1 MKYTESLLK
10 GKHMIALIISLLLS
24 STNTLNA
31 ANSNLDTV
39 YLEGK
44 KAWYFYGDY
53 QFVINN
59 SRKNNLNVLLDK
71 DPKARQ
77 AFYIIDGLVDDNVNP
92 ECVTKPLLNIG
103 VNPSFIP
110 RYKLHFLQQ
119 MTGKHYPPGIKMGL
133 DSQIPDNVM
142 FVVNK
147 ITKMLVYMKST
158 TFEYSDNRER
168 NVQVIDSDVLKVA
181 QIHMDDIKRFGGY
194 VYKPK

>member
-1 MKYTESLLK
+1 MKAFI
-10 GKHMIALIISLLLS
+10 IALIALCITQVVAKPS
-24 STNTLNA
+24 
-31 ANSNLDTV
+31 NSNLDTV
-39 YLEGK
+39 YLK
-44 KAWYFYGDY
+44 DKQAWYFYGDY

-59 SRKNNLNVLLDK
+59 SRKNNLNVLLDN

-77 AFYIIDGLVDDNVNP
+77 AFYIIDGLVDNNVNP
-92 ECVTKPLLNIG
+92 ECVTKPLSKIG
-103 VNPSFIP
+103 VNQSFIP

-158 TFEYSDNRER
+158 TFEYSDNKER
-168 NVQVIDSDVLKVA
+168 NVQVIDSEVLKVA

>member
-1 MKYTESLLK
+1 MKMLTVIC
-10 GKHMIALIISLLLS
+10 IAYVSALS
-24 STNTLNA
+24 STNA
-31 ANSNLDTV
+31 KQSHLDTV
-39 YLEGK
+39 YLK
-44 KAWYFYGDY
+44 NKQAWYFYGDY

-59 SRKNNLNVLLDK
+59 SRKNNLNVLLDN
-71 DPKARQ
+71 DTKARQ

-92 ECVTKPLLNIG
+92 ECVTKPLLKIG
-103 VNPSFIP
+103 VNPSFVP

-119 MTGKHYPPGIKMGL
+119 MTGKHYPPGVKMGL

-158 TFEYSDNRER
+158 AFEYSDNKER
-168 NVQVIDSDVLKVA
+168 NVQVIDSEILKVA
-181 QIHMDDIKRFGGY
+181 QIHMDDIQKYGGY

>member
-1 MKYTESLLK
+1 
-10 GKHMIALIISLLLS
+10 MIALIISLLLS

-31 ANSNLDTV
+31 ANLNLDTV

-59 SRKNNLNVLLDK
+59 SRKNNLNVLLDN

-77 AFYIIDGLVDDNVNP
+77 AFYIIDGLVDENVNP
-92 ECVTKPLLNIG
+92 ECVAKPLLKIG

-119 MTGKHYPPGIKMGL
+119 MTGKHFPGVKMGL

-158 TFEYSDNRER
+158 TFEYSDNKER

>member
-1 MKYTESLLK
+1 MKMLTVIC
-10 GKHMIALIISLLLS
+10 IAYVFALS
-24 STNTLNA
+24 STNA
-31 ANSNLDTV
+31 QQSHLDTV
-39 YLEGK
+39 YLK
-44 KAWYFYGDY
+44 NKQAWYFYGDY

-59 SRKNNLNVLLDK
+59 SRKNNLNVLLDN
-71 DPKARQ
+71 DPKVRQ
-77 AFYIIDGLVDDNVNP
+77 AFYIIDGLIDDNVNP
-92 ECVTKPLLNIG
+92 ECVTKPLLMIG
-103 VNPSFIP
+103 VNPNFIP

-119 MTGKHYPPGIKMGL
+119 MTGRHCPPGVKMGL

-158 TFEYSDNRER
+158 TFEYSDNKER

>member
-1 MKYTESLLK
+1 MK
-10 GKHMIALIISLLLS
+10 MFVVICIIHVFALS
-24 STNTLNA
+24 STNA
-31 ANSNLDTV
+31 MQSQLDTV
-39 YLEGK
+39 YLK
-44 KAWYFYGDY
+44 DKQAWYFYGDY
-53 QFVINN
+53 QSVINN
-59 SRKNNLNVLLDK
+59 SRRNNLNVLLDN
-71 DPKARQ
+71 DPKARD
-77 AFYIIDGLVDDNVNP
+77 AFYTIDKLIDKNVNP
-92 ECVTKPLLNIG
+92 ECVRKPLLQLG
-103 VNPSFIP
+103 VNPDFIP

-119 MTGKHYPPGIKMGL
+119 MTGRHYPPGVKMGL

-158 TFEYSDNRER
+158 TFEYSDNKER

>member
-1 MKYTESLLK
+1 MKKFMFILALL
-10 GKHMIALIISLLLS
+10 ISTQFVAKS
-24 STNTLNA
+24 N
-31 ANSNLDTV
+31 NSNLDTV

-59 SRKNNLNVLLDK
+59 SRKNNLNVLLDN

-77 AFYIIDGLVDDNVNP
+77 AFYIIDGLVDNNVNP
-92 ECVTKPLLNIG
+92 ECVTKPLLKIG
-103 VNPSFIP
+103 VNPSFVP

-119 MTGKHYPPGIKMGL
+119 MTGKHFPPGVKMGL

-158 TFEYSDNRER
+158 AFEYSDNTAM
-168 NVQVIDSDVLKVA
+168 NLQIVDKDVLSIA

-194 VYKPK
+194 SYKSK

>member
-1 MKYTESLLK
+1 
-10 GKHMIALIISLLLS
+10 MIAFIISILLS
-24 STNTLNA
+24 STITLNA
-31 ANSNLDTV
+31 GDSNLDTV

-59 SRKNNLNVLLDK
+59 SRKNNLNVLLDN
-71 DPKARQ
+71 DPKAGQ

-92 ECVTKPLLNIG
+92 ECVTKPLLMIG
-103 VNPSFIP
+103 VNPNFIP

-119 MTGKHYPPGIKMGL
+119 MTGRHYPPGGVKMGL

-168 NVQVIDSDVLKVA
+168 NVQVIDSEILKVA

>member
-1 MKYTESLLK
+1 MLLFI
-10 GKHMIALIISLLLS
+10 MCIFLQS
-24 STNTLNA
+24 NTIVEANA
-31 ANSNLDTV
+31 SNLDTV

-59 SRKNNLNVLLDK
+59 SRRNNLNVLLDN

-77 AFYIIDGLVDDNVNP
+77 AFSIIDDLVDDNIDP
-92 ECVTKPLLNIG
+92 ECVTNPLIKIG
-103 VNPSFIP
+103 VNPSYIP

-119 MTGKHYPPGIKMGL
+119 MTGRHYPPGVKMGL

-147 ITKMLVYMKST
+147 TTKMLVYMKST
-158 TFEYSDNRER
+158 VFEYNTEVDASNMQIIGKD
-168 NVQVIDSDVLKVA
+168 ILSIA

-194 VYKPK
+194 IYKPK